1 MTVSINLLNQGEQV
15 LYVQPMDQFANE
27 SQNSPEKIRRFML
40 IQSMQDVN
48 NPYMVFSL
56 DISVQKLIVEKSRD
70 IAEDEETLNNKL
82 DNLVLDVLEAIQQ
95 GKDLSA
101 ENIPEFLEEETPY
114 NPDLIRVDG
123 STMSLR
129 QVHDMVKDGDIDIS
143 PDFQRNLVWDQQRKS
158 RLIESI
164 LLRIP
169 LPVFYFAANEKGQ
182 LSVVDG
188 LQRLSAIVEFMD
200 NQLPL
205 KGLEYLP
212 LSGAT
217 YTGKNKLD
225 ERLFRRFNLTQI
237 VTNVIDSSSPARVK
251 YDIFRRL
258 NTGGRPLNAQEL
270 RNCLASNLLR
280 QSLRTMSS
288 SEEFVKATTGSVSDV
303 RMDAQ
308 ELSLRFIYFR
318 YLYTRDGNFEAYS
331 GSMDD
336 DLDQSVDMFSSDK
349 FINHEEYVDAFKR
362 AMRNAE
368 YLFGRYAFRKVSE
381 TYKDDYRS
389 VINKALFVCW
399 SVLLADYSIDE
410 IEMKLERESMTLILA
425 KELRD
430 DLQFQQMLSY
440 GTNGWKN
447 LTISF
452 EKIKNILIE
461 QMH

>member
-1 MTVSINLLNQGEQV
+1 MTISINLQDQGEQV
-15 LYVQPMDQFANE
+15 LYVQPIDQFPIE
-27 SQNSPEKIRRFML
+27 SQNSSDKMRRFML
-40 IQSMQDVN
+40 IRSMQDVG
-48 NPYMVFSL
+48 NPYMVFCL
-56 DISVQKLIVEKSRD
+56 DLSSQKTTIEKKRD
-70 IAEDEETLNNKL
+70 IAEGDETLYDKLNNL
-82 DNLVLDVLEAIQQ
+82 AIEIYEAIQQ

-101 ENIPEFLEEETPY
+101 ENIPETPDEETPY

-205 KGLEYLP
+205 RGLEYLP
-212 LSGAT
+212 LVGAT

-280 QSLRTMSS
+280 QSLREMSN
-288 SEEFVKATTGSVSDV
+288 SEEFSGATTGSVSDV

-308 ELSLRFIYFR
+308 ELALRFLYFR
-318 YLYTRDGNFEAYS
+318 YLYTRDGNIEAYS
-331 GSMDD
+331 GAMDD
-336 DLDQSVDMFSSDK
+336 DLDQSVEMFSSDK
-349 FINHEEYVDAFKR
+349 LINHEEYVEAFKR

-381 TYKDDYRS
+381 KYMDEYRS

-399 SVLLADYSIDE
+399 SVLLSDYNTNE
-410 IEMKLERESMTLILA
+410 IENKLGRESMTLVLA
-425 KELRD
+425 QELRD
-430 DLQFQQMLSY
+430 DLVFQQMLSY

-447 LTISF
+447 ITVSF
-452 EKIKNILIE
+452 DKIRKILDNYI
-461 QMH
+461 H

>member
-1 MTVSINLLNQGEQV
+1 MTISINLQDQGEQV
-15 LYVQPMDQFANE
+15 LYVQPIDQFPIE
-27 SQNSPEKIRRFML
+27 SQNSSDKMRRFML
-40 IQSMQDVN
+40 IRSMQDVG

-56 DISVQKLIVEKSRD
+56 DLSSQKTTIEKKRD
-70 IAEDEETLNNKL
+70 IAEGDETLYDKLNNL
-82 DNLVLDVLEAIQQ
+82 AIEIYEAIQQ

-101 ENIPEFLEEETPY
+101 ENIPETPDEETPY

-205 KGLEYLP
+205 RGLEYLP
-212 LSGAT
+212 LVGAT

-280 QSLRTMSS
+280 QSLREMSN
-288 SEEFVKATTGSVSDV
+288 SEEFSGATTGSVSDV

-308 ELSLRFIYFR
+308 ELALRFLYFR
-318 YLYTRDGNFEAYS
+318 YLYTRDGNIEAYS
-331 GSMDD
+331 GAMDD
-336 DLDQSVDMFSSDK
+336 DLDQSVEMFSSDK
-349 FINHEEYVDAFKR
+349 LINHEEYVEAFKR

-381 TYKDDYRS
+381 KYMDEYRS

-399 SVLLADYSIDE
+399 SVLLSDYNTNE
-410 IEMKLERESMTLILA
+410 IENKLGRESMTLVLA
-425 KELRD
+425 QELRD
-430 DLQFQQMLSY
+430 DLVFQQMLSY

-447 LTISF
+447 ITVSF
-452 EKIKNILIE
+452 DKIRKILDNYI
-461 QMH
+461 H